1 MNEYNLKNIWQSSG
15 NRDHFQFDKT
25 KLISDLELNLNKFK
39 KSIKYRD
46 WREISVAIIMIPL
59 FGFAAYKTP
68 FVLSKIGAIII
79 VGWCVFL
86 IIRLLTAKKNI
97 GISPTNSYINY
108 LIKSREYLM
117 AQKGLLDTVLYWYI
131 LPSVT
136 GVLLFFMGFDLS
148 FLKRI
153 FFVTITLGL
162 GVFTF
167 LINKYA
173 VKKGIL
179 PRLQKIDEIIKDLI
193 E

>member
-1 MNEYNLKNIWQSSG
+1 MNELDLKNIWQSSG
-15 NRDHFQFDKT
+15 NQDHFQFDKT
-25 KLISDLELNLNKFK
+25 QLIADLELNLKTFK
-39 KSIKYRD
+39 KSIKFRD

-59 FGFAAYKTP
+59 FGFAAYKIP

-79 VGWCVFL
+79 VGWCIFL

-97 GISPTNSYINY
+97 GISPTNSYLNY
-108 LIKSREYLM
+108 LLKSREYLV

-131 LPSVT
+131 VPSVT

-148 FLKRI
+148 FLKQI

-173 VKKGIL
+173 VKNGIL
-179 PRLQKIDEIIKDLI
+179 PRLQKIDDIIKNLN

>member
-1 MNEYNLKNIWQSSG
+1 MNEQDLKNIWQSSG
-15 NRDHFQFDKT
+15 NQEYIQFDKT
-25 KLISDLELNLNKFK
+25 KLIADLELNLSKFK

-46 WREISVAIIMIPL
+46 WREISIAIILMPL
-59 FGFAAYKTP
+59 FGFAAFKIP
-68 FVLSKIGAIII
+68 FILSKVGALII
-79 VGWCVFL
+79 VGWCIFL
-86 IIRLLTAKKNI
+86 IVRLLKAKKNI
-97 GISPTNSYINY
+97 FIAPTESYMNY
-108 LIKSREYLM
+108 LKKSREYLM

-136 GVLLFFMGFDLS
+136 GVLLFFLGFDLS

-162 GVFTF
+162 GVFTY

-179 PRLQKIDEIIKDLI
+179 PRLRKIDDIIKDLN

>member
-1 MNEYNLKNIWQSSG
+1 MNEQDLKNIWQSSG
-15 NRDHFQFDKT
+15 NQEYIQFDKT
-25 KLISDLELNLNKFK
+25 KLIADLELNLSKFK

-46 WREISVAIIMIPL
+46 WREISIAIILMPL
-59 FGFAAYKTP
+59 FGFAAFKIP
-68 FVLSKIGAIII
+68 FILSKVGAIII
-79 VGWCVFL
+79 VGWCIFL
-86 IIRLLTAKKNI
+86 IVRLLKAKKNI
-97 GISPTNSYINY
+97 FIAPTESYMNY
-108 LIKSREYLM
+108 LKKSREYLM

-136 GVLLFFMGFDLS
+136 GVLLFFLGFDLS

-162 GVFTF
+162 GVFTY

-179 PRLQKIDEIIKDLI
+179 PRLRKIDDIIKDLN